1 MTKEEIIRQ
10 SFREYPKT
18 IGQVSRETG
27 ISKGEVRRHVR
38 EMEKS
43 GTIWKLYRRLWPLSD
58 FMALVWTT
66 NGNVAWGY
74 RVHQAL
80 SGKGYSAEEQIAVI
94 RTIRKGLEYGK

>member
-27 ISKGEVRRHVR
+27 ISKNEVRQYVR

-43 GTIWKLYRRLWPLSD
+43 GTIWKLYRRLWPMSE
-58 FMALVWTT
+58 FMAYVWTT
-66 NGNVAWGY
+66 NGNIAWGY
-74 RVHQAL
+74 RVNQAL
-80 SGKGYSAEEQIAVI
+80 SGKRYSAEEQIAVI
-94 RTIRKGLEYGK
+94 RTIRNGLGYGK

>member
-1 MTKEEIIRQ
+1 MTREEIIRQ

-18 IGQVSRETG
+18 IGLVSRETG
-27 ISKGEVRRHVR
+27 ISKNEVRQYVR

-74 RVHQAL
+74 RVNQAL
-80 SGKGYSAEEQIAVI
+80 SGKGYSADEQIAIVKMLE
-94 RTIRKGLEYGK
+94 IRKR